1 MVRRVDPGLRLDWKS
16 PTSRRGRELL
26 GFGLWMFLNNMGI
39 RLRTYTDSIVIGRV
53 LTVALITPFSV
64 AGRLMQY
71 FEPAVNSIASPMLP
85 VMSELDGL
93 RRHDELRRF
102 FLQATR
108 VTSVFTLL
116 IACILALDAKLLLRV
131 WVGDE
136 FVSAYP
142 LVLILLLGY
151 VLELS
156 QRPSA
161 VALVSL
167 GRHRALGWWTL
178 GEGLANLIM
187 SVYLGRKYGL
197 VGVALGTTLPLAA
210 VKLTLQPWYTLK
222 VLGLSAGVYIQESFA
237 RPVLVS
243 AVFLACAYALMKMFP
258 PLGILGLIG
267 TFTLQVALF
276 GLITW
281 TIGLKDFERSQ
292 LWERSRRF
300 ISDRGLAAVGIRT

>member
-1 MVRRVDPGLRLDWKS
+1 
-16 PTSRRGRELL
+16 
-26 GFGLWMFLNNMGI
+26 
-39 RLRTYTDSIVIGRV
+39 
-53 LTVALITPFSV
+53 
-64 AGRLMQY
+64 
-71 FEPAVNSIASPMLP
+71 
-85 VMSELDGL
+85 
-93 RRHDELRRF
+93 
-102 FLQATR
+102 
-108 VTSVFTLL
+108 
-116 IACILALDAKLLLRV
+116 
-131 WVGDE
+131 
-136 FVSAYP
+136 
-142 LVLILLLGY
+142 
-151 VLELS
+151 
-156 QRPSA
+156 
-161 VALVSL
+161 
-167 GRHRALGWWTL
+167 
-178 GEGLANLIM
+178 LANLIM